1 MPETL
6 RYLIKMPVSEYNH
19 VGAIIVRLDLL
30 PTFVDPDNWEWKTN
44 ESRAVW
50 MPADEDWQN
59 FRTKWYGV
67 TESQSAPPSLS
78 LKPLPDLDPSTPS
91 SILVRESYVTM
102 FDTVWVQAI
111 LSEGH
116 AGVIMTGQPGI
127 GAYLLSH
134 IHHIAQGE
142 LYLKARRCSFTISLF
157 GFYSGNKSSSS
168 PRTANSCTSSTMKKS
183 IWRLWRMSY
192 HSLNLYLTPR
202 MSLSGRY
209 LISTS
214 RESRRRSWSLI
225 RVCQCR
231 QLRPIAFD
239 TRSGINYGFPCTP
252 VCRYGLATSS
262 RRGESY

>member
-1 MPETL
+1 
-6 RYLIKMPVSEYNH
+6 
-19 VGAIIVRLDLL
+19 
-30 PTFVDPDNWEWKTN
+30 
-44 ESRAVW
+44 
-50 MPADEDWQN
+50 
-59 FRTKWYGV
+59 
-67 TESQSAPPSLS
+67 
-78 LKPLPDLDPSTPS
+78 
-91 SILVRESYVTM
+91 
-102 FDTVWVQAI
+102 
-111 LSEGH
+111 
-116 AGVIMTGQPGI
+116 MTGHPGI

-134 IHHIAQGE
+134 IHHIGRGE
-142 LYLKARRCSFTISLF
+142 LCLKARRCSFTISLF

-214 RESRRRSWSLI
+214 RESRRCSWSLI

-239 TRSGINYGFPCTP
+239 TRSGINNGFPYTP